1 MSSSAMWKFFEKKN
15 KNEAKCKLCIKT
27 LKTCASSNLETINL
41 SERHTAEYIQDKLKY
56 VIQEWGLD
64 INKIT
69 AIITDHGTSDK
80 LKKAQCES
88 SHEPLKLILD
98 VKTRWNSCYYMLE
111 RFLKLAPYVAQ
122 ITISDANA
130 PVIVSAAEV
139 ETIRE
144 LSNLLQPLEYITREL
159 SGEYYITVSKVIPLV
174 NCLLAQLRAIQPKSR
189 LCVKLKQALIDTASK
204 RFLNLEEN
212 LPMAIATLLDPR
224 FKNLHFKNA
233 NAASNAMNALRN
245 QICLDNSTTS
255 LDIDVT
261 PDSFD
266 FWQLHKKI
274 ASEKKK
280 EIKGVMK

>member
-1 MSSSAMWKFFEKKN
+1 
-15 KNEAKCKLCIKT
+15 
-27 LKTCASSNLETINL
+27 
-41 SERHTAEYIQDKLKY
+41 
-56 VIQEWGLD
+56 
-64 INKIT
+64 
-69 AIITDHGTSDK
+69 
-80 LKKAQCES
+80 
-88 SHEPLKLILD
+88 
-98 VKTRWNSCYYMLE
+98 MLE

-159 SGEYYITVSKVIPLV
+159 SGEYYITVSKVIPLI

-224 FKNLHFKNA
+224 FKNFHFKNA

-280 EIKGVMK
+280 GNKRRDEIDLYLNNPVTPLTSNPIESWEDMKEIFPDLYNKFREYATIIATSVPAERLFFEAGTIMTERRNRLKPENLNMLLFLAGRPEEEWFH